1 MILVTGGAGFIGSHL
16 VDLLIKEGFK
26 VRVVDNFHPQ
36 VHPEKPSYL
45 NPDAE
50 YVEGDVRD
58 KRLMENV
65 LEGVEVI
72 FHFASRV
79 GVGQSMYEIEDYVD
93 ANLRGTGVLLD
104 LLANTPHKVKKLI
117 VASSMSIYGEG
128 AYRCKNC
135 GVVYPERRNEEDLEK
150 GVWEV
155 RCPGCGEFLTPIP
168 TPENKPLYS
177 SSIYAQTKK
186 YQEEMCLLIGKTYG
200 IPVVSLRFFNV
211 FGSRQSLSNPYTGVV
226 AIFLSRILSGNPP
239 VIFEDG
245 NQTRDFIHVKDVV
258 YACYLALMKEEA
270 NYEIINL
277 GRGEGVKIK
286 DISSILQT
294 LVKREV
300 GEEITGRYR
309 KGDVRH
315 CFADITK
322 LKEKLGFTPKIT
334 LEEGMEE
341 LLPWMEKE
349 KVRDY
354 FAHALK
360 EMEERGL
367 VK

>member
-45 NPDAE
+45 NPEAE

-58 KRLMENV
+58 RRLMESI
-65 LEGVEVI
+65 LEGVEGI

-104 LLANTPHKVKKLI
+104 LLANTPHKVRKLI

-155 RCPGCGEFLTPIP
+155 KCPNCGEFLTPIP
-168 TPENKPLYS
+168 TPEDKPLYS

-258 YACYLALMKEEA
+258 YGCYLALMKEEA

-294 LVKREV
+294 LLKREV

-354 FAHALK
+354 FARVLK

>member
-1 MILVTGGAGFIGSHL
+1 MF
-16 VDLLIKEGFK
+16 
-26 VRVVDNFHPQ
+26 
-36 VHPEKPSYL
+36 
-45 NPDAE
+45 
-50 YVEGDVRD
+50 VE
-58 KRLMENV
+58 
-65 LEGVEVI
+65 
-72 FHFASRV
+72 
-79 GVGQSMYEIEDYVD
+79 
-93 ANLRGTGVLLD
+93 
-104 LLANTPHKVKKLI
+104 
-117 VASSMSIYGEG
+117 
-128 AYRCKNC
+128 
-135 GVVYPERRNEEDLEK
+135 
-150 GVWEV
+150 
-155 RCPGCGEFLTPIP
+155 
-168 TPENKPLYS
+168 
-177 SSIYAQTKK
+177 
-186 YQEEMCLLIGKTYG
+186 
-200 IPVVSLRFFNV
+200 
-211 FGSRQSLSNPYTGVV
+211 
-226 AIFLSRILSGNPP
+226 
-239 VIFEDG
+239 
-245 NQTRDFIHVKDVV
+245 
-258 YACYLALMKEEA
+258 
-270 NYEIINL
+270 